1 MKIVGL
7 WGLLFKLDG
16 CYTETVQQRVELFNV
31 IERRRFKFH
40 TIFVTHE
47 WVNVSARLLKNSFCF
62 VFNKI
67 NIITETAPSSQE
79 YLHHFCEHMFI
90 THVCFGWASNPQ
102 PGEAELLSYKASQ

>member
-47 WVNVSARLLKNSFCF
+47 WVNVSAKIINNVVRWFCGYWKIRF
-62 VFNKI
+62 VL
-67 NIITETAPSSQE
+67 
-79 YLHHFCEHMFI
+79 YLI
-90 THVCFGWASNPQ
+90 
-102 PGEAELLSYKASQ
+102 K